1 MLKGINRNV
10 IIVRTPRSS
19 GFEAAYFVL
28 KREKRVQSEE
38 KLIEEANKLIAKGER
53 AKKKKRGVARA
64 ILWFALGTVLG
75 AGGALLLCGI
85 IL

>member
-64 ILWFALGTVLG
+64 ILWFAIGLVLG
-75 AGGALLLCGI
+75 AAGALLAYS
-85 IL
+85 ILL